1 MTINLELENKVAIV
15 TGGGGGLRREI
26 ALALAAEGASVV
38 VNDIGVS
45 LTGGGGSDSPAE
57 ETCGLITQKGGK
69 AVISNDSVSSWKS
82 AQLII
87 QKALDTFGKI
97 DIVINNAGI
106 LRDTIFHKMDPSD
119 WEDVINV
126 HLNGGFYVSRAAAP
140 YFREQSSGAYV
151 HMTST
156 SGLIGN
162 FGQANYSA
170 AKLGIAGL
178 SKSISLDMSRF
189 NVRSNCIAPFAWSR
203 MTSSIPAN
211 TDAEKERV
219 ERLKKM
225 TPETNAP
232 LAVFLAS
239 GAAKDVTGQIFS
251 ARLNELFIYNQS
263 RPIKSVH
270 SDKGWTPQEIAERAY
285 PAFKTSMTP
294 NERSGDVFSWDP
306 I

>member
-1 MTINLELENKVAIV
+1 MRIDLELENKVAVV
-15 TGGGGGLRREI
+15 TGAGGGIGREM
-26 ALALAAEGASVV
+26 ALALAAEGASIV

-45 LTGGGGSDSPAE
+45 LTGDGGSNSPAE
-57 ETCGLITQKGGK
+57 ETCGLITQKGGQ
-69 AVISNDSVSSWKS
+69 AITSNESVSTWNS

-87 QKALDTFGKI
+87 KKAIDTYGKI

-106 LRDTIFHKMDPSD
+106 LRDTIFHKMEPSD

-140 YFREQSSGAYV
+140 YFREQNSGAYV

-170 AKLGIAGL
+170 AKLGIVGL
-178 SKSISLDMSRF
+178 SKSISLDMSRY

-203 MTSSIPAN
+203 MTNSIPAN
-211 TDAEKERV
+211 TEAEKERV

-239 GAAKDVTGQIFS
+239 AAAKEVTGQIFS
-251 ARLNELFIYNQS
+251 ARLNELFIYNQN
-263 RPIKSVH
+263 RPIKSIH
-270 SDKGWTPQEIAERAY
+270 SDKGWTPQEIAQRAY
-285 PAFKTSMTP
+285 PAFKSSMTD

-306 I
+306 M

>member
-1 MTINLELENKVAIV
+1 MTTDLMLKDKVAVV
-15 TGGGGGLRREI
+15 TGAGGGIGREV
-26 ALALAAEGASVV
+26 ALALAKEGVSIV

-45 LTGGGGSDSPAE
+45 LTGEGGSVSPAQ
-57 ETCGLITQKGGK
+57 ETAGLIIQKGGK
-69 AVISNDSVSSWKS
+69 AIISDDSVSLWDS

-87 QKALDTFGKI
+87 KKAIETYGRI

-119 WEDVINV
+119 WNDVVNV
-126 HLNGGFYVSRAAAP
+126 HLNGSFYVSRAAAP
-140 YFREQSSGAYV
+140 YFRGQNSGAYV

-203 MTSSIPAN
+203 MTNSIPS
-211 TDAEKERV
+211 TTEAEKERV

-239 GAAKDVTGQIFS
+239 AAAKEVTGQIFS
-251 ARLNELFIYNQS
+251 ARLNELFIYNQN

-270 SDKGWTPQEIAERAY
+270 SATGWTPHEIAERAF
-285 PAFKTSMTP
+285 PSLKSSMTP
-294 NERSGDVFSWDP
+294 NDRSGDVFSWDP

>member
-1 MTINLELENKVAIV
+1 MNIDLELKDKVAVV
-15 TGGGGGLRREI
+15 TGAGGGIGREI
-26 ALALAAEGASVV
+26 ALALAREGVSIV

-45 LTGGGGSDSPAE
+45 LTGDGGSESPAQ
-57 ETCGLITQKGGK
+57 ETVGLITQKGGK
-69 AVISNDSVSSWKS
+69 AIISNDSVSSWDS

-87 QKALDTFGKI
+87 KKALDTYGRL

-106 LRDTIFHKMDPSD
+106 LRDTIFHKMEPSD
-119 WEDVINV
+119 WNDVITV
-126 HLNGGFYVSRAAAP
+126 HLNGSFYVSRAAAP
-140 YFREQSSGAYV
+140 YFREQNSGAYV

-203 MTSSIPAN
+203 MTNSIPSN
-211 TDAEKERV
+211 TEAEKERV

-239 GAAKDVTGQIFS
+239 EAAKNVSGQIFS
-251 ARLNELFIYNQS
+251 ARLNELFIYNQN
-263 RPIKSVH
+263 RPVKSIH
-270 SDKGWTPQEIAERAY
+270 SESGWTPQQIAKRAL
-285 PAFKTSMTP
+285 PSFKNSMTP

>member
-1 MTINLELENKVAIV
+1 MRIDLELENKVAVV
-15 TGGGGGLRREI
+15 TGAGGGIGREM
-26 ALALAAEGASVV
+26 ALALAAEGASIV

-45 LTGGGGSDSPAE
+45 LTGDGGSKSPAE
-57 ETCGLITQKGGK
+57 ETCGLITQKGGQ
-69 AVISNDSVSSWKS
+69 AITSNESVSTWDS

-87 QKALDTFGKI
+87 KKAIDTYGKI

-106 LRDTIFHKMDPSD
+106 LRDTIFHKMEPSD

-140 YFREQSSGAYV
+140 YFREQNSGAYV

-170 AKLGIAGL
+170 AKLGIVGL
-178 SKSISLDMSRF
+178 SKSISLDMSRY

-203 MTSSIPAN
+203 MTNSIPAN

-239 GAAKDVTGQIFS
+239 AAAKEVTGQIFS
-251 ARLNELFIYNQS
+251 ARLNELFIYNQN
-263 RPIKSVH
+263 RPIKSIH
-270 SDKGWTPQEIAERAY
+270 SDKGWTPQEIAQRAY
-285 PAFKTSMTP
+285 PAFKSSMTD

>member
-1 MTINLELENKVAIV
+1 MNIDLGLEGKVAIV
-15 TGGGGGLRREI
+15 TGSGGGIGREI
-26 ALALAAEGASVV
+26 ALSLANEGVSIV

-45 LTGGGGSDSPAE
+45 LTGDGGSLQPAE

-69 AVISNDSVSSWKS
+69 AVSDNNSVTTWNS
-82 AQLII
+82 AKKIVEN
-87 QKALDTFGKI
+87 AMDNFGKI
-97 DIVINNAGI
+97 DIVVNNAGI
-106 LRDTIFHKMDPSD
+106 LRDTIFHKMDPKD
-119 WEDVINV
+119 WNEVIDV
-126 HLNGGFYVSRAAAP
+126 HLNGSFYVSRSVAP
-140 YFREQSSGAYV
+140 FYREQNSGVYV

-178 SKSISLDMSRF
+178 SKSIALDMSRF

-203 MTSSIPAN
+203 MTNSIPSN

-239 GAAKDVTGQIFS
+239 AAANEISGQIFS
-251 ARLNELFIYNQS
+251 ARLNELFIYNQN
-263 RPIKSVH
+263 RPIKSIH
-270 SDKGWTPQEIAERAY
+270 SDKGWTPQLIAERAF
-285 PAFKTSMTP
+285 PSLKKSMTP

>member
-15 TGGGGGLRREI
+15 TGGGGGIGREI
-26 ALALAAEGASVV
+26 ALALAAEVASVV

-170 AKLGIAGL
+170 AKLGIVGL

>member
-15 TGGGGGLRREI
+15 TGGGGGIGREI
-26 ALALAAEGASVV
+26 ALALAAEWASVV

-45 LTGGGGSDSPAE
+45 LTGDGGSDSPAE

>member
-15 TGGGGGLRREI
+15 TGGGGGIGREI

-45 LTGGGGSDSPAE
+45 LTGDGGSDSPAE

-106 LRDTIFHKMDPSD
+106 LRDTIFHKMEPSD

-178 SKSISLDMSRF
+178 SKSISLDMGRF

-239 GAAKDVTGQIFS
+239 GAAKDITGQIFS

>member
-1 MTINLELENKVAIV
+1 MRIDLELENKVAVV
-15 TGGGGGLRREI
+15 TGAGGGIGREM
-26 ALALAAEGASVV
+26 ALALAAEGASIV

-45 LTGGGGSDSPAE
+45 LTGDGGSKSPAE
-57 ETCGLITQKGGK
+57 ETCGLITQKGGQ
-69 AVISNDSVSSWKS
+69 AITSNESVSTWES

-87 QKALDTFGKI
+87 KKAIDTYGKI

-106 LRDTIFHKMDPSD
+106 LRDTIFHKMEPLD

-140 YFREQSSGAYV
+140 YFRKQNSGAYV

-170 AKLGIAGL
+170 AKLGIVGL
-178 SKSISLDMSRF
+178 SKSISLDMSRY

-203 MTSSIPAN
+203 MTNSIPAN

-239 GAAKDVTGQIFS
+239 AAAKEVTGQIFS
-251 ARLNELFIYNQS
+251 ARLNELFIYNQN
-263 RPIKSVH
+263 RPIKSIH
-270 SDKGWTPQEIAERAY
+270 SDKGWTPQEIAQRAY
-285 PAFKTSMTP
+285 PAFKSSMTD

-306 I
+306 M

>member
-1 MTINLELENKVAIV
+1 MSIDLELKDKVAIV
-15 TGGGGGLRREI
+15 TGAGGGIGREI
-26 ALALAAEGASVV
+26 ALALAAEGTSIV

-45 LTGGGGSDSPAE
+45 LTGEGGSNSPAE
-57 ETCGLITQKGGK
+57 ETTGLITQKGGK
-69 AVISNDSVSSWKS
+69 AVISNESVSTWES

-87 QKALDTFGKI
+87 KKAIDTFGKI

-106 LRDTIFHKMDPSD
+106 LRDTIFHKMEPSD
-119 WEDVINV
+119 WESVIKV

-140 YFREQSSGAYV
+140 YFREQNSGSYV

-178 SKSISLDMSRF
+178 SKSIALDMSRY

-203 MTSSIPAN
+203 MTNSIPS
-211 TDAEKERV
+211 TTEAEKERV

-225 TPETNAP
+225 TPEKNAP

-239 GAAKDVTGQIFS
+239 AAAKEVTGQIFS
-251 ARLNELFIYNQS
+251 ARLNELFIYNQN

-270 SDKGWTPQEIAERAY
+270 SDSGWTPHEIAERAY
-285 PAFKTSMTP
+285 PSLRASMTT
-294 NERSGDVFSWDP
+294 NDRSGDVFSWDP